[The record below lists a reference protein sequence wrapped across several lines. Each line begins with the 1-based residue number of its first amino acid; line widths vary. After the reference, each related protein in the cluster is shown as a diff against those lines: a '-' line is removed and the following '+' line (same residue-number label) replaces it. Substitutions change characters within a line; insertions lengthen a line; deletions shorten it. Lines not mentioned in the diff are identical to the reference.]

1 MAQLV
6 YSKDPAIA
14 IKGQMAEPMAPF
26 RIMSGIAEAKIG
38 VGMPVKRVSDKV
50 VAAGNGVDFYGF
62 TVMQDYLE
70 SKPTGVVDAGTG
82 EIMTEVAFEAKQQCG
97 VMVEGVIFVEAGEDL
112 SGADLGDELVTAG
125 GKVVATDGSHG
136 LNRIFLEEIP
146 AGGAD
151 TLVKVRLAGPQ
162 GA

>member
-14 IKGQMAEPMAPF
+14 IQGQIAEPMGPM

-38 VGMPVKRVSDKV
+38 VGLPVKRVSDKV
-50 VAAGNGVDFYGF
+50 VAAGDGADFYGF

-70 SKPTGVVDAGTG
+70 SKPTGVIDADTG
-82 EIMTEVAFEAKQQCG
+82 EIETEVAFAAKQQCG
-97 VMVEGVIFVEAGEDL
+97 VMVEGTIFVVAGADL
-112 SGADLGDELVTAG
+112 SGVALGTELFAVS
-125 GKVVATDGSHG
+125 GKVAIAGDAG
-136 LNRIFLEEIP
+136 LNRIFLEEVP

>member
-14 IKGQMAEPMAPF
+14 IKGQMAEPMAPH
-26 RIMSGIAEAKIG
+26 RIMSGIAQDKIG
-38 VGMPVKRVSDKV
+38 VGMPVQRISDKV
-50 VAAGNGVDFYGF
+50 VAAGEGAGFYGF

-112 SGADLGDELVTAG
+112 SSTALGAELFAVG
-125 GKVVATDGSHG
+125 GKVEAAGTPG
-136 LNRIFLEEIP
+136 LNRIFLEEVP